1 MKIMFSA
8 GETSGDLHGAALA
21 KGLKTIDPAV
31 EMIGFGGPQMASEGV
46 RLLADMRDYSVMG
59 IWEVMKNLKKL
70 FALRNKLVEDMKREK
85 PDLLVLID
93 YPDFNWRLAA
103 KAKEAGIKVFSYIPP
118 SAWAWRK
125 GRAKSCSAIADE
137 FVVLYPFEMK
147 PYKEAGAKISFQGNP
162 LVDQVHGTM
171 TKEEAWA
178 FFQVPEGKRPVLLLP
193 GSRRQEI
200 ALLFPVMLESA
211 KRIQAQHPDVE
222 YYLPVAGGI
231 DRSKLEEMIKDAGI
245 EVHLTESNTYDLMS
259 IGEFALA
266 TSGTVVLESAIM
278 GLPCIVLYRMSP
290 LTYLVGRLMVHVE
303 FISLPNILTGRAV
316 IPELLQDD
324 VTPERIFSEAERF
337 FSEDGY
343 GENVRAG
350 LREAVEAL
358 GSPGGTKRVAEC
370 IYESAKNKTEA
381 LPGGGA
387 Q

>member
-21 KGLKTIDPAV
+21 KGLKAIDPSV
-31 EMIGFGGPQMASEGV
+31 ELIGFGGPQMASEGV

-70 FALRNKLVEDMKREK
+70 FALRNKLIDDMKREK

-103 KAKEAGIKVFSYIPP
+103 MAKEAGVKVFSYIPP

-125 GRAKSCSAIADE
+125 GRAKSCAEIADE

-147 PYKEAGAKISFQGNP
+147 PYQEAGAKISFLGNP
-162 LVDQVHGTM
+162 LVDQVQGTM
-171 TKEEAWA
+171 SKEEARA
-178 FFQVPEGKRPVLLLP
+178 FFKVPEGKRPVLLLP

-211 KRIQAQHPDVE
+211 KKIQEQHPDVE
-222 YYLPVAGGI
+222 FYLPIADGI
-231 DRSKLEEMIKDAGI
+231 DRSVLEEMIAKAGV

-290 LTYLVGRLMVHVE
+290 LTYMVGRIMVHVE

-316 IPELLQDD
+316 IPELLQDE

-343 GENVRAG
+343 GANVRAG
-350 LREAVEAL
+350 LKEAVEAL
-358 GSPGGTKRVAEC
+358 GSPGGTGRVAEC
-370 IYESAKNKTEA
+370 IYVSAKNKTEA